1 MCTNPREFS
10 FSDPYGNYD
19 LKTQIFKWSAFI
31 KGKKNIYENNL
42 DKTYINITGGE
53 PTLHPDFF
61 AFLWF
66 LRKETPHTE
75 ITLLTNGRKFSDR
88 DFTVK
93 FCKIAKQPFSV
104 AIALH
109 SNNKREFEKITGIK
123 GSFDETIKGI
133 SNLFEFFKGE
143 IELRLVLHRLNINSV
158 GNIIKFI
165 KDKFK
170 VYKNWHLTF
179 IHYEIEGIA
188 CRNNRRISLRLADS
202 ARIID
207 KNYDLLSDIKFRLYH
222 FPLCII
228 EPYLRKYSMITL
240 PMEER
245 IYTKKCRR
253 CRLREKCVGLMKDY
267 YEIYGDKEL
276 KTIKK

>member
-1 MCTNPREFS
+1 MCTNPNEFS
-10 FSDPYGNYD
+10 ISDPYGNYD
-19 LKTQIFKWSAFI
+19 LKTQIFKWSSFI

-66 LRKETPHTE
+66 LRKKAPKTE

-88 DFTVK
+88 EFTIK
-93 FCKIAKQPFSV
+93 FSKIAKQPFSV

-109 SNNKREFEKITGIK
+109 SNNKRKFEKITGIK

-133 SNLFEFFKGE
+133 YNLFKFFKGE
-143 IELRLVLHRLNINSV
+143 IELRVVLHKLNIDSL

-165 KDKFK
+165 KDKFRI
-170 VYKNWHLTF
+170 YKNWHLTF
-179 IHYEIEGIA
+179 IHYEIEGMA
-188 CRNNRRISLRLADS
+188 FKNNKKISLKLTES
-202 ARIID
+202 AKVIS
-207 KNYDLLSDIKFRLYH
+207 KNYNLLSDINFRLYH

-228 EPYLRKYSMITL
+228 EPYLRKNAMITL
-240 PMEER
+240 PLYER
-245 IYTKKCRR
+245 VYTRKCRK
-253 CRLREKCVGLMKDY
+253 CILRKRCVGLMKDY